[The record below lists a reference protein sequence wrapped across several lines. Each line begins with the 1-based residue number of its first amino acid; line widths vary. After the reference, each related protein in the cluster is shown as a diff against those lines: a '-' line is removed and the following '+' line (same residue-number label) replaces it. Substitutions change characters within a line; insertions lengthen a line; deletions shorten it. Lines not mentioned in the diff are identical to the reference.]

1 MKSIFTLVL
10 LITSTLFIQAQNF
23 EPEYPKTIPTFQFAK
38 IKGDGIFDSKEIK
51 KNKQTLIGFVSPE
64 CIHCVLSIQH
74 LYNNYKKLENI
85 NLIFV
90 TEYEKEVFTN
100 KVKTIAPDFFNNN
113 QIQILQDT
121 EGEFIEKFKPLTL
134 PTFYLFDKKGNLETV
149 KRGSIEINQIF
160 QFIQ

>member
-1 MKSIFTLVL
+1 MKSIFALVL
-10 LITSTLFIQAQNF
+10 FVTSTLFVNAQNF
-23 EPEYPKTIPTFQFAK
+23 EPDYPKTIPTFQFAK
-38 IKGDGIFDSKEIK
+38 IKGEGIFESKEIK

-74 LYNNYKKLENI
+74 LYNNYNLLENI

-90 TEYEKEVFTN
+90 TEYEKDVFSN
-100 KVKTIAPDFFNNN
+100 KVKVIAPDFFTN
-113 QIQILQDT
+113 QNIQILQDT

-134 PTFYLFDKKGNLETV
+134 PTFYLFDKKGNLEAV

-160 QFIQ
+160 QLIH